1 MKLKELLDIKKDK
14 VFYEV
19 KFEINDILQA
29 LKICNPELLTKEV
42 DIELF
47 DDIEHRARKTLEYI
61 IFNDMWLSELADS
74 IENVIKKG

>member
-1 MKLKELLDIKKDK
+1 MKLKELLDTKKDK

-47 DDIEHRARKTLEYI
+47 DRARKTLEYI
-61 IFNDMWLSELADS
+61 IFNDYWLSELAGS
-74 IENVIKKG
+74 IEDEIQKNI